1 MNTNAI
7 RKFEEDYFNKIIDIF
22 HNKSEFSKNLIEV
35 EDYIRNNYTY
45 LDEVWGDKNKA
56 KVAVE
61 RLIRYHI
68 YKNLRPQNIYP
79 SPLSPDMAI
88 ELDHVILC
96 IDAKTIDMCGNPGDD
111 DSIHFQKNQI
121 TFNNYPKYGQK
132 VGGVDWPGIEFPPR
146 LKDSYKGKPCLTF
159 FITVNY
165 EDDGSSF
172 KISHVCFC
180 SVPHMQIVEEDFNN
194 DIITNFKTYEYIGSK
209 EAQKMTKKGKLYKPY
224 EKVNKIEWDD
234 LEIEITS
241 DKKKKNGEFQRKTET
256 IYYDKKLSK
265 YENTIRI
272 RKKIDSSYKVLK
284 FGGSARINKEKL
296 KLRKSSEKGKQWLGV
311 RHFKAGAGHESSF
324 KTTGVYW
331 NPSKS
336 NKGKGTIQVTKRRH
350 TEIQTYEQLGSKET
364 N

>member
-1 MNTNAI
+1 MKTNDI
-7 RKFEEDYFNKIIDIF
+7 RKFEENYFNKIIDIF
-22 HNKSEFSKNLIEV
+22 HNKPEFSQNLIEV
-35 EDYIRNNYTY
+35 EDYIRINYPY
-45 LDEVWGDKNKA
+45 LDKVWGDKNKA

-88 ELDHVILC
+88 ELHDVILC
-96 IDAKTIDMCGNPGDD
+96 VDAKTIDMCGNPGDD

-121 TFNNYPKYGQK
+121 TFENIPKYGQD
-132 VGGVDWPGIEFPPR
+132 VEGVDWPGIEFPPR
-146 LKDSYKGKPCLTF
+146 LKDFYKGKPCLTF

-180 SVPHMQIVEEDFNN
+180 SVPHMQIVKEDFNN
-194 DIITNFKTYEYIGSK
+194 DIITNFKTYDYIGAK
-209 EAQKMTKKGKLYKPY
+209 EAEKKTKKGRLHKPY
-224 EKVNKIEWDD
+224 EKVNKKGWKA
-234 LEIEITS
+234 LTIEIIS
-241 DKKKKNGEFQRKTET
+241 DKKKKNGEFQQKSET

-265 YENTIRI
+265 YENFICI

-284 FGGSARINKEKL
+284 FGGSARITKEKL
-296 KLRKSSEKGKQWLGV
+296 KSRKSCDKGKQWLGV
-311 RHFKAGAGHESSF
+311 RQFKAGAGYESSF

-336 NKGKGTIQVTKRRH
+336 NKWKGTIKGTERRYAAI
-350 TEIQTYEQLGSKET
+350 ETYEPLGSKET